1 MAATNEVNFN
11 ELVDKD
17 YIKGCLCYNQASLYN
32 GDCGVESAANILRR
46 SNIGTWEVTS
56 VPVRS
61 NIGTWE
67 VTSVPV
73 EPIYKTYTTENDFT
87 EKESESLDE
96 ARSRKGTDQG
106 RKCGNRPRYGNGT

>member
-32 GDCGVESAANILRR
+32 GDCGVESAANILR
-46 SNIGTWEVTS
+46 SD
-56 VPVRS
+56 
-61 NIGTWE
+61 IGTWE

-73 EPIYKTYTTENDFT
+73 EPIYKPYTAANDFDFM
-87 EKESESLDE
+87 EGESMDE
-96 ARSRKGTDQG
+96 AIKRIVHEAVKELTKD
-106 RKCGNRPRYGNGT
+106 GNVINVPEIEKYHIKHR